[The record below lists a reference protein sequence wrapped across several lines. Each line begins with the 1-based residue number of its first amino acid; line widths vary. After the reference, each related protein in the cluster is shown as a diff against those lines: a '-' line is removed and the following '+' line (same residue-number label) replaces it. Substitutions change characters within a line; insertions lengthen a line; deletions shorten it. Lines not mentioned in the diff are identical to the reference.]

1 VSAHHLILVGMMG
14 SGKSVVGRRVAQ
26 RLGRRFV
33 DSDAQV
39 EARTGRTVREIW
51 EAEGE
56 AAFRKL
62 EAEALAEALAAEE
75 PTVIAAA
82 GGTVLD
88 PDNRKAIEAG
98 GTVIWLR
105 AAPETLAARVG
116 RRDHRPLLGD
126 EPLEVLA
133 RLDLERASYYR
144 EVADAVVDVDDA
156 DVEDVAEAVLER
168 AW

>member
-1 VSAHHLILVGMMG
+1 MSAHHLILVGMMG

-126 EPLEVLA
+126 EPLDVLA

-156 DVEDVAEAVLER
+156 DVGDVTEAVLER